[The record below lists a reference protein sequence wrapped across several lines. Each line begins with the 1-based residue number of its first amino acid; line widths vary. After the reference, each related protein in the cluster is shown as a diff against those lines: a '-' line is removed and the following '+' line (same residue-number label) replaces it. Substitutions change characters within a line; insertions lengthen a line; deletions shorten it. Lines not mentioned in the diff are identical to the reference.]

1 MVFLSIFFHCALL
14 ARSPHSLRITLQ
26 AGRQAGRP
34 WAIQSDVLV
43 IPDGDVSSVAAGWV
57 YLAEDCSRKTR
68 KVSKTNVHY
77 LPSEA
82 SANQKEI
89 LLWRFWRLALTSQL
103 APPFAFG
110 QIHLSSR
117 TYHALPTSM
126 ARRRESPSPTR
137 RASAW
142 PKPLPRPPPAVKALP
157 LGKAA
162 PHVSS
167 WSPRHERTLCH
178 FVHAGYFAMSH
189 AFPDTQHWKNVF
201 FQCAMFTKA
210 VRALTRIVFFLAGI
224 TPCPRAWPD
233 AVRAPRPRVGP
244 AHGLSRCRGLLQP

>member
-1 MVFLSIFFHCALL
+1 MEGRLAFFLCGVAINLIPLRVARTVAALL
-14 ARSPHSLRITLQ
+14 AHDV

-89 LLWRFWRLALTSQL
+89 LLWRFWRLALTSQV

-162 PHVSS
+162 PHASS
-167 WSPRHERTLCH
+167 WSPRHERTLRSPDRPP
-178 FVHAGYFAMSH
+178 SH
-189 AFPDTQHWKNVF
+189 
-201 FQCAMFTKA
+201 
-210 VRALTRIVFFLAGI
+210 VRDRSGPLVKEPL
-224 TPCPRAWPD
+224 PLPSQWP
-233 AVRAPRPRVGP
+233 
-244 AHGLSRCRGLLQP
+244 